1 MTKTMIISC
10 SNAWLACLDLHFMTV
25 TNKGGKFIS
34 VIASGDVLRSLRSL
48 QKNVQRSL

>member
-34 VIASGDVLRSLRSL
+34 VIASGVLRSLRSL